1 MLDALA
7 KKPHTLAELAAMPE
21 LFGEDVTSLAEVAA
35 VPVMS
40 EQGATYFPASA
51 KMEPDATHRMNR
63 ALALQARHDD
73 NYQVLA
79 SPLLGNGVTAGLVQ
93 RLVYLSLSRSRTRSM
108 PMPSSG
114 RRGRSWQ
121 RKACASRPKA
131 SRWKP
136 KWPS

>member
-51 KMEPDATHRMNR
+51 KMEPDATHRMSR
-63 ALALQARHDD
+63 ALALQVRHDD

-79 SPLLGNGVTAGLVQ
+79 SPLLGNGVTAGLVIMAAQGLRITRESEPMETEVAELTKTVKAILELRVPIWRQ
-93 RLVYLSLSRSRTRSM
+93 RMVL
-108 PMPSSG
+108 
-114 RRGRSWQ
+114 
-121 RKACASRPKA
+121 
-131 SRWKP
+131 
-136 KWPS
+136 